1 MTRSVDIIV
10 PLYNEERCV
19 TELVTRLRTQMDVLS
34 DYRWRAILVEN
45 GSRDATWPLV
55 HQACGQDA
63 RFVGVRLS
71 RNFGMDGAL
80 TAGLSIADG
89 DAVVMMAG
97 DLQDPP
103 EVIGQFIR
111 AWEGGASNVYAEIQK
126 RHGTGPIRRLTS
138 WAFYRIA
145 NLMTGGRIPRN
156 ASDFRLLDR
165 ALYQAVRDMGERS
178 RFVRGLVAWAGFPTV
193 AIPIER
199 PPRFAGESK
208 AYSLPMLGMA
218 FRAILAHSYFPLR
231 LITLFG
237 LLISVVSVA
246 ALGVNAYIAVVHG
259 VPFAG
264 FGTLVSLILLAMGV
278 ITLMLGVIAEYISMI
293 YEEVKQRPNFVVRE
307 TIGLSQ
313 DATGH

>member
-1 MTRSVDIIV
+1 MTKSIDVIV

-19 TELVTRLRTQMDVLS
+19 NELVARMQIQMGALS
-34 DYRWRAILVEN
+34 EYQWRVILVEN
-45 GSRDATWPLV
+45 GSRDATWSLV
-55 HQACGQDA
+55 TEACGQDA

-80 TAGLSIADG
+80 TAGLSIAEG

-111 AWEGGASNVYAEIQK
+111 AWEAGASNVYAEIQR

-165 ALYQAVRDMGERS
+165 ALYRAVRDMDERS

-199 PPRFAGESK
+199 PPV
-208 AYSLPMLGMA
+208 L
-218 FRAILAHSYFPLR
+218 
-231 LITLFG
+231 
-237 LLISVVSVA
+237 
-246 ALGVNAYIAVVHG
+246 
-259 VPFAG
+259 
-264 FGTLVSLILLAMGV
+264 LVSRRRTRYQCWEWRYVPSWRIRTSPSG
-278 ITLMLGVIAEYISMI
+278 
-293 YEEVKQRPNFVVRE
+293 
-307 TIGLSQ
+307 
-313 DATGH
+313 